1 MTDPSLI
8 SLLDDYA
15 INSMIALMQVYAP
28 EEWPEDVDKA
38 TSWCEWIS
46 ARSYLVAAS
55 MVAARNNVHATLMQ
69 SYQEEVEDANA

>member
-1 MTDPSLI
+1 MTDPSLL

-46 ARSYLVAAS
+46 ERSYLVAAS

-69 SYQEEVEDANA
+69 SYQKKGGDANA